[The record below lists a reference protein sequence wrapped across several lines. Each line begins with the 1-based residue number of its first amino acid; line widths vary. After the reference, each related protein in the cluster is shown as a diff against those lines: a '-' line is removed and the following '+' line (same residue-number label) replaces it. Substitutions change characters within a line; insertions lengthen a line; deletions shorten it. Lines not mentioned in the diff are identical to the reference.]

1 MEKCFTLKKAHKMQ
15 IQKLVNDMDEQK
27 LDSTL
32 ELLTRLNN
40 SNLEITLG
48 KEDKQQ
54 INLISSVQQL
64 N

>member
-1 MEKCFTLKKAHKMQ
+1 MQ